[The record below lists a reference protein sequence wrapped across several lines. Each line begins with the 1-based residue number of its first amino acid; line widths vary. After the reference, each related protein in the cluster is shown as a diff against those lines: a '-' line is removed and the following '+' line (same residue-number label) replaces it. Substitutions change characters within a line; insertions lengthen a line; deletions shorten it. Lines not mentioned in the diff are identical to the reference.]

1 MLDRVAK
8 DVLLCWIPWLRM
20 YKRAGSR
27 SKGCI
32 DVLDPLVKDEHVLVI
47 KECVSNR
54 FQCYLNST
62 LLLSE
67 LFVLRLSSK

>member
-20 YKRAGSR
+20 YKRAGSS

-47 KECVSNR
+47 
-54 FQCYLNST
+54 
-62 LLLSE
+62 
-67 LFVLRLSSK
+67 